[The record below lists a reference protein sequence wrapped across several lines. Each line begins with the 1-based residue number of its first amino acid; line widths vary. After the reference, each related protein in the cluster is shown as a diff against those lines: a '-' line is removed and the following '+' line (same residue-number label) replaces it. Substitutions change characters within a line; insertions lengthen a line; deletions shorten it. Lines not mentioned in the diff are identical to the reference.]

1 MGLFSARQPR
11 KFRRVS
17 IYTDER
23 KEKLQKLVE
32 QAERGKGDT
41 QPAGEAYDT
50 AKFKG
55 TFINYTPRAQRY
67 KEHGARIGWPLAILL
82 IFVLYIIWRFIMTG
96 KS

>member
-17 IYTDER
+17 IYTDEH

-32 QAERGKGDT
+32 QAEREKGNT
-41 QPAGEAYDT
+41 QSAPEPYNT

-55 TFINYTPRAQRY
+55 TFINYTPHAQRY
-67 KEHGARIGWPLAILL
+67 KEHGPRIGWPLAIIL

-96 KS
+96 RS